1 MTEWIWR
8 NGVYPGAP
16 QSNSV
21 LIVQKA
27 LNQAVGLDYS
37 SGPGIFG
44 PATKDAYRRWQLKLG
59 YTGSDADGVP
69 GPKSLNALAS
79 RYGFEVRDSDV
90 TPARV
95 STPVPGHNVTYAYG
109 IKNSRYAAGY
119 HTGDDYAAD
128 TGTPVVAVRAG
139 TIQWSNGNGGAYGNW
154 IGLKADNGRVY
165 VYCHLSSRS
174 VSPGQAVSAGQQLG
188 RVGATGNV
196 TGPHLHF
203 EDHPAGGFVY
213 AQCRKPSW

>member
-1 MTEWIWR
+1 MAWIWR

-16 QSNSV
+16 KSNSV
-21 LIVQKA
+21 LIVQEA
-27 LNQAVGLDYS
+27 LNKAVGLNYS
-37 SGPGIFG
+37 SGPGLFG

-59 YTGSDADGVP
+59 YSGSDADGVP
-69 GPKSLNALAS
+69 GPKSLNALGS
-79 RYGFEVRDSDV
+79 RYGFEIRDSDV

-119 HTGDDYAAD
+119 HTGDDYAAS
-128 TGTPVVAVRAG
+128 TGTSVVAVRAG

-174 VSPGQAVSAGQQLG
+174 VSVGQKVSAGQFLG

-203 EDHPAGGFVY
+203 EDHPSGGFVY
-213 AQCRKPSW
+213 GQCRKPSW